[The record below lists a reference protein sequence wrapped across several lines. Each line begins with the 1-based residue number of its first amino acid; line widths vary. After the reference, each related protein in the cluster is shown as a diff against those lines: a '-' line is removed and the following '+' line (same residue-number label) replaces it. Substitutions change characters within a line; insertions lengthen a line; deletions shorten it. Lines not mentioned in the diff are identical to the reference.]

1 MSDGKHCP
9 VCDKDIGLWP
19 VLSAG
24 LPTHIRC
31 PHCKARLS
39 YGNSFLLLLGVVAM
53 VSVVG
58 VLSYYSA
65 SHYLAPSARLSQP
78 LKFYSVV
85 AVLFLCLWLPIELA
99 FTFYIRRRGALKKL
113 G

>member
-9 VCDKDIGLWP
+9 ACGKDIGIWT

-24 LPTHIRC
+24 LPTWVRC
-31 PHCKARLS
+31 PHCKARLT

-58 VLSYYSA
+58 VVSYYIA
-65 SHYLAPSARLSQP
+65 SHHLVRSSRVSEP
-78 LKFYSVV
+78 LRFYSVV
-85 AVLFLCLWLPIELA
+85 IALFLCLWLPMEIG
-99 FTFYIRRRGALKKL
+99 FTLYIRNRGALKKL
-113 G
+113 D